1 MAYSVAQARRVLFRL
16 LRWPLTV
23 ILVLDFGGQYNQLIA
38 RRVRECGVYSEI
50 RMYDSVSIEEILR
63 FDPRG
68 IIFTGGPQSA
78 YAKGAPS
85 VDDQIFSLEIPI
97 LGICYG
103 AQLMAYKLGG
113 KIGAS
118 VSGEY
123 GHTEVEVTDRSGLL
137 RVADEKNICWMSH
150 TDYISEVPEGF
161 HITAHTD
168 SCPVA
173 ARSLK
178 QCLSGI
184 GIQCI
189 ILIHTEGLQSMHHT
203 VKNRFPGREIIAQLL
218 LTHQSHCDSGYE
230 DQDKD
235 IQG

>member
-1 MAYSVAQARRVLFRL
+1 MRQNR
-16 LRWPLTV
+16 
-23 ILVLDFGGQYNQLIA
+23 ILIIDFGGQYNQLIA

-50 RMYDSVSIEEILR
+50 RMYDGVSIEEILR

-173 ARSLK
+173 AMEDRERRFYAV
-178 QCLSGI
+178 QFHPEVD
-184 GIQCI
+184 
-189 ILIHTEGLQSMHHT
+189 HTEHGS
-203 VKNRFPGREIIAQLL
+203 ELL
-218 LTHQSHCDSGYE
+218 RGFVINVCGC
-230 DQDKD
+230 DQD
-235 IQG
+235 